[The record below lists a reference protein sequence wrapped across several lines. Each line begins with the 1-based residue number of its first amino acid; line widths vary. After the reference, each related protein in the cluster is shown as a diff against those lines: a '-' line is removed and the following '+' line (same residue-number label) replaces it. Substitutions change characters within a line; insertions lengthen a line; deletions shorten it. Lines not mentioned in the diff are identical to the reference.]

1 MKNLDDINHAQ
12 KERLAFIDFSLNYFG
27 EISRSDLISRF
38 QTGLAAATRDFALY
52 KEFAPANLEL
62 IHQSKTYH
70 RTEQFK
76 PLFDHQPEKVLS
88 SLSRGFGDGLSFH
101 SELSQFCIEAP
112 QLNKPTTEIL
122 SAVMRAIAQ
131 QVVLRVDY
139 VSLTSGLSQ
148 REIVPHSIANNGSR
162 WHIRAYDRM
171 TSSFRDFVITRV
183 KSAALIN
190 SDIDQKKESGSA
202 DTQWNQHVDLTFI
215 PHPRAKY
222 SEAIELDYAMV
233 NGKLDVTC
241 RAALAGYL
249 LNRWHVDCS
258 VEHNLDETQ
267 YQLALLDRAALA
279 GVASANLAPGYQEN
293 NNEK

>member
-62 IHQSKTYH
+62 FHQSKSYH
-70 RTEQFK
+70 RTDQFK

-122 SAVMRAIAQ
+122 SAVMRAIVQ
-131 QVVLRVDY
+131 ESVLLVEY
-139 VSLTSGLSQ
+139 VSLTSGSSQ

-183 KSAALIN
+183 KTAALVDG
-190 SDIDQKKESGSA
+190 DIDQQTESGSV
-202 DTQWNQHVDLTFI
+202 DKQWNQLVDLAFI

-222 SEAIELDYAMV
+222 PEAIELDYAMV
-233 NGKLDVTC
+233 NGKLDVKC

-258 VEHNLDETQ
+258 VEHSLDETQ
-267 YQLALLDRAALA
+267 YQLALLA
-279 GVASANLAPGYQEN
+279 GSVLLSVESAHLAPGYQDK